1 MIKIGI
7 LDDEAIICETITKYL
22 VELGYD
28 VLDYAMNFEEGLA
41 LIQNEKPDIMLLDIN
56 IGGIKS
62 GIDLAQYIRENHQI
76 PLIFISSYSDSS
88 TLSSAKKVKPNGY
101 LVKPFS
107 KEDLFTSIEI
117 ALSNF
122 SSTINANNE
131 DISIKE
137 YKLLK
142 DAFFIKQGNLYVKI
156 YFKDIIYVKSEG
168 VYAEIFTSQKKYL
181 IRESLKNLQT
191 ILPETDF
198 FQIHRSYIVNVN
210 CIDAVNSEYIVI
222 QKEVLPISRNS
233 REAFLMKLNLM

>member
-28 VLDYAMNFEEGLA
+28 VLDYAMNFEEGLT

-62 GIDLAQYIRENHQI
+62 GIDLAQYIRENYQI
-76 PLIFISSYSDSS
+76 PLIFISSYSDSN
-88 TLSSAKKVKPNGY
+88 TLSSAKQVKPNGY

-122 SSTINANNE
+122 SSTINANNG
-131 DISIKE
+131 DISSKD

-156 YFKDIIYVKSEG
+156 YFKDIIYVKSDG
-168 VYAEIFTSQKKYL
+168 VYAEIFTSHKKYL
-181 IRESLKNLQT
+181 IRESLKNLQA

-210 CIDAVNSEYIVI
+210 CIDAVNTEYIVI

>member
-62 GIDLAQYIRENHQI
+62 GIDLAQYIRENYQI
-76 PLIFISSYSDSS
+76 PLIFISSYSDST
-88 TLSSAKKVKPNGY
+88 TLSSAKQVKPNGY

-122 SSTINANNE
+122 SSSSNSSNE
-131 DISIKE
+131 EDTTKE

-168 VYAEIFTSQKKYL
+168 VYAEIFTLQKKYL

-222 QKEVLPISRNS
+222 QKEVLPISRSS